1 MKLFLKFFY
10 KSLMTA
16 IMFTSLFLF
25 MNAVDAILIKKG
37 IIGINKLYL
46 LAPIQFFL
54 VIIIYMTMMYTIHW
68 FILM

>member
-25 MNAVDAILIKKG
+25 MNAIDMVLVKKG
-37 IIGINKLYL
+37 IIGVNKLYI
-46 LAPIQFFL
+46 LAPMQFAV
-54 VIIIYMTMMYTIHW
+54 VILIYMAMMYFIHW
-68 FILM
+68 FGLN

>member
-10 KSLMTA
+10 KSLMTE

-68 FILM
+68 FKLM

>member
-1 MKLFLKFFY
+1 MNIHLKFFY

-25 MNAVDAILIKKG
+25 MNAVDAVLIKKG
-37 IIGINKLYL
+37 IIGTNKLYI

-54 VIIIYMTMMYTIHW
+54 VIFIYMTMMYVIHW
-68 FILM
+68 FKLM

>member
-25 MNAVDAILIKKG
+25 MNTIDAILVKKG
-37 IIGINKLYL
+37 IIGANKLYI
-46 LAPIQFFL
+46 LAPIQFLL
-54 VIIIYMTMMYTIHW
+54 VIFIYMAMMYTIHW
-68 FILM
+68 FKLM

>member
-25 MNAVDAILIKKG
+25 MNTVDAILIKKG

-68 FILM
+68 FKLM

>member
-25 MNAVDAILIKKG
+25 MNVVDALLMKKG
-37 IIGINKLYL
+37 IIGVNKMYI
-46 LAPIQFFL
+46 LAPVQFVV
-54 VIIIYMTMMYTIHW
+54 VICIYMTMMYVIHW
-68 FILM
+68 FGLA

>member
-16 IMFTSLFLF
+16 IMFTTLFLI
-25 MNAVDAILIKKG
+25 MNAVDAIMVKKG

-54 VIIIYMTMMYTIHW
+54 VIIMYMTMMYTIHW
-68 FILM
+68 FKLM

>member
-25 MNAVDAILIKKG
+25 MNAVDAILVKKG
-37 IIGINKLYL
+37 IIGANKLYI
-46 LAPIQFFL
+46 LAPIQFCL
-54 VIIIYMTMMYTIHW
+54 VIFIYMMMMYTMYW
-68 FILM
+68 FKLM

>member
-25 MNAVDAILIKKG
+25 MNMIDAMLVKKG
-37 IIGINKLYL
+37 IIGANKLYI
-46 LAPIQFFL
+46 LAPIQFLL
-54 VIIIYMTMMYTIHW
+54 VIFIYMAMMYTIHW
-68 FILM
+68 FKLM